1 MTKTRSRFVLMGVL
15 ALVLSLTAGLTAGAE
30 AAKKKKKKSPSVS
43 VFNKNTP
50 AAIPDRPPGATA
62 FVGVLDSTITVG
74 KKLKGREVA
83 DVDVGLSA
91 VGPANQLADLE
102 FYLRS
107 PNGATS
113 FLTGDNP
120 GQTGATSYGTG
131 NCNTGATTFSDE
143 TDNFI
148 NIPPSDP
155 PSIFPGTVFS
165 PWAATVQPDGF
176 PLSIFD
182 GGPARGTWTL
192 RAVDDDT
199 ANTFTLTCWKL
210 SIKSRAAL
218 K

>member
-1 MTKTRSRFVLMGVL
+1 MTKKRSRLALMGVL
-15 ALVLSLTAGLTAGAE
+15 ALVLSLTAGLTAGAQ
-30 AAKKKKKKSPSVS
+30 AAKKKKKSPSVS
-43 VFNKNTP
+43 VFDKSTA

-91 VGPANQLADLE
+91 TGPANQLADLE
-102 FYLRS
+102 FYLIS
-107 PNGATS
+107 PSGTTV
-113 FLTGDNP
+113 FLTGDN
-120 GQTGATSYGTG
+120 GGLLGATSYGTG

-143 TDNFI
+143 TQNFVS
-148 NIPPSDP
+148 NGTPPAT
-155 PSIFPGTVFS
+155 FPGTVFS

-176 PLSIFD
+176 PLSIID

-192 RAVDDDT
+192 RAVDDQNGN
-199 ANTFTLTCWKL
+199 AFTLNCWKL
-210 SIKSRAAL
+210 AIKSRAAL

>member
-1 MTKTRSRFVLMGVL
+1 MTKKRSRFVLMGVL

-43 VFNKNTP
+43 VFTKNTP
-50 AAIPDRPPGATA
+50 AAIPDRAPGATA

-91 VGPANQLADLE
+91 TGPANQLADLE
-102 FYLRS
+102 FYVIS
-107 PNGATS
+107 PNGTTV
-113 FLTGDNP
+113 FLTGDNS
-120 GQTGATSYGTG
+120 GLLGATSYGTG
-131 NCNTGATTFSDE
+131 NCNTGATTFSDD
-143 TDNFI
+143 TQNFVSDGT
-148 NIPPSDP
+148 PPAV
-155 PSIFPGTVFS
+155 FPGTVFS

-176 PLSIFD
+176 PLSVID
-182 GGPARGTWTL
+182 GGPAKGTWTL
-192 RAVDDDT
+192 RAVDDNSGD
-199 ANTFTLTCWKL
+199 TFTLTCWKL